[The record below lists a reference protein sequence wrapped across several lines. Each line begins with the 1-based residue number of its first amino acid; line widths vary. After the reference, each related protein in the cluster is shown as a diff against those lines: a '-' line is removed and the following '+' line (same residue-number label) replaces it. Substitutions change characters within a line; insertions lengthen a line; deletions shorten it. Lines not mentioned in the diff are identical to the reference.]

1 MRILGLEE
9 KINDLKIIHIAG
21 TKGKGSTC
29 TFCEAILREC
39 GFQTGLFTSPHL
51 IDVRERIRING
62 LDISEDKF
70 LLYFWECW
78 NLLKDNLIDGLPM
91 PPLFQF
97 LTVLAFKVFISEQ
110 VDVAIIEVGLGGKR
124 DSTNVIKEPVVCGIS
139 SLGMDHTE
147 SLGNTIGQIASH
159 KAGIFK
165 PEVPGFTVPQLS
177 EAIDVIQQRA
187 HELMVSSILSDEKSM
202 EHVRRNGYALNRKE
216 STKESDKILKQVLL
230 FNCMDVRD
238 PQILL
243 RQLVNTCASSGT
255 HFSKALFAPT
265 MSTYNKVTSAT
276 IIPSDIYSRDL
287 TWQFRLQTIWERTIH
302 GADIALD
309 IKTYQIDSIE
319 ILPPHDFLYWNTS
332 NCNPSDKFFA
342 CSTIIPSLP
351 LAIKWLRDC
360 VRENPSLQLQVI
372 E

>member
-1 MRILGLEE
+1 
-9 KINDLKIIHIAG
+9 
-21 TKGKGSTC
+21 
-29 TFCEAILREC
+29 
-39 GFQTGLFTSPHL
+39 
-51 IDVRERIRING
+51 
-62 LDISEDKF
+62 
-70 LLYFWECW
+70 
-78 NLLKDNLIDGLPM
+78 
-91 PPLFQF
+91 
-97 LTVLAFKVFISEQ
+97 
-110 VDVAIIEVGLGGKR
+110 
-124 DSTNVIKEPVVCGIS
+124 
-139 SLGMDHTE
+139 
-147 SLGNTIGQIASH
+147 
-159 KAGIFK
+159 
-165 PEVPGFTVPQLS
+165 
-177 EAIDVIQQRA
+177 
-187 HELMVSSILSDEKSM
+187 
-202 EHVRRNGYALNRKE
+202 
-216 STKESDKILKQVLL
+216 
-230 FNCMDVRD
+230 MDVRD

-360 VRENPSLQLQVI
+360 VRENPSLQLQVLVTGSLHLVGDVLKLLKR
-372 E
+372 